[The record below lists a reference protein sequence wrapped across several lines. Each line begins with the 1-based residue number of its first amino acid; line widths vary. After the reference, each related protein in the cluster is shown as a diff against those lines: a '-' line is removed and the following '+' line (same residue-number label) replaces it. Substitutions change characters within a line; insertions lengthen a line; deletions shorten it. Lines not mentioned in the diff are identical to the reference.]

1 MPRKRTSVVA
11 TLLRVGLLGKEDWDV
26 ALHQLLEIACDLIGV
41 ERASYWSLRAD
52 PSSLVCELGYV
63 ATEKL
68 LERGH
73 VVRERDHPEYF
84 AEIHRVQVLDIADT
98 RADPRSRSLGEY
110 LTIHAIRSMLD
121 VPVFSRGEL
130 IGVLCHERLR
140 EGPWSSRECELAL
153 TMSHILSSLIE
164 AQARTW
170 AEENERRAT
179 FLARASTAVAQALDL
194 DEAYAAAV
202 QRAIPTLGELATL
215 IRLEGEQARCVATA
229 HVRPER
235 RRQVEEMC
243 AQYCHGIT
251 SSGIGFRALRER
263 QSLLVPCVDADTLR
277 RLGLPRRHIDAYLQL
292 GVRSTMSVLLFARDV
307 VTGVMTFASDNRHY
321 DRDDLRFAEAYAQ
334 QLGVVLEN
342 THLLAQTREALRTRD
357 DFLVLAGH
365 ELRTPIAALKFA
377 VDLLRR
383 RLPAPVLPGVQRSVE
398 TIARQATRMSR
409 LIDLVIL
416 APLQEGRAPP
426 PPTLERV
433 DLTELVRDVL
443 HDCADLPAQRGCTVR
458 FTAAGPVVVRGD
470 RTGLEVVV
478 TNLLNNAVK
487 FGAGRPVEVSVGDD
501 DGLATVIVRDHG
513 IGIPPERLPHIF
525 RRFER
530 AVPRSFGG
538 LGLGLSIA
546 ASIVTGLGGEIRVDS
561 RAGEGSTFTVALP
574 TPPPPSS
581 SA

>member
-1 MPRKRTSVVA
+1 
-11 TLLRVGLLGKEDWDV
+11 
-26 ALHQLLEIACDLIGV
+26 
-41 ERASYWSLRAD
+41 
-52 PSSLVCELGYV
+52 
-63 ATEKL
+63 
-68 LERGH
+68 
-73 VVRERDHPEYF
+73 VRERDNPEYF
-84 AEIHRVQVLDIADT
+84 AAIRRVQVLDIADT

-140 EGPWSSRECELAL
+140 EGPWRARECELAL

-179 FLARASTAVAQALDL
+179 FLAQASTAVAQALDL
-194 DEAYAAAV
+194 GEAYAAAV
-202 QRAIPTLGELATL
+202 HRAIPTLGELATL
-215 IRLEGEQARCVATA
+215 IRLEGEQAHCVATA

-235 RRQVEEMC
+235 QRQVEEMC

-263 QSLLVPCVDADTLR
+263 QSLLVPSVDADTLR

-307 VTGVMTFASDNRHY
+307 VTGVMTFASDSRHY
-321 DRDDLRFAEAYAQ
+321 DRDDLRFAEAYAL

-342 THLLAQTREALRTRD
+342 THLLTQTREALRTRD

-365 ELRTPIAALKFA
+365 ELRTPVAALKLA

-383 RLPAPVLPGVQRSVE
+383 RLPAPVLPAVQRSFE

-416 APLQEGRAPP
+416 APLQEGRVPP
-426 PPTLERV
+426 PPLEQV
-433 DLTELVRDVL
+433 DLTELVREVL
-443 HDCADLPAQRGCTVR
+443 HDCADLPAHHGCTVR
-458 FTAAGPVVVRGD
+458 FTASGPVVVRGD

-487 FGAGRPVEVSVGDD
+487 FGAGRPVEVSVGG
-501 DGLATVIVRDHG
+501 DGRLATVVVRDHG
-513 IGIPPERLPHIF
+513 IGIPPDRLPHIF

-530 AVPRSFGG
+530 AVPRGFGG

-546 ASIVTGLGGEIRVDS
+546 ASIVTGHGGEIRVDS
-561 RAGEGSTFTVALP
+561 RTNEGSTFTVELP
-574 TPPPPSS
+574 TPSPPSS
-581 SA
+581 AT